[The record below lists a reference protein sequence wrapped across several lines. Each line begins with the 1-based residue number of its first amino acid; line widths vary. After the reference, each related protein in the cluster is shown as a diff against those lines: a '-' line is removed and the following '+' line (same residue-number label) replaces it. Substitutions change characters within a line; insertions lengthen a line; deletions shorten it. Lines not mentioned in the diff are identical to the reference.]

1 VGVNTICKILYRIE
15 KMILFALS
23 PLELGL
29 FSELVVFVLA
39 HFFLTPLLNV
49 SHSSTSL
56 SKTVKNRQ

>member
-1 VGVNTICKILYRIE
+1 VGVKRICKILYKIE

-39 HFFLTPLLNV
+39 HFLLAPLLNV

-56 SKTVKNRQ
+56 SKQ

>member
-1 VGVNTICKILYRIE
+1 MGVKRICKILYKIE

-29 FSELVVFVLA
+29 FSELVVFMLA
-39 HFFLTPLLNV
+39 HFLLTPLLNV

-56 SKTVKNRQ
+56 SKQ